1 MDMSKTAN
9 ILDPIHE
16 GLDPRIWTN
25 ENSKTPTLRPEHRD
39 WIINTVMEA
48 LDVGGYDGM
57 EDWLDLVFTGSHT
70 TYQYS
75 DESDID
81 VSLFVDAKIFPE
93 WSRAE
98 MIGLVIEHIDGTPLP
113 GTPFPMQAF
122 VVPPDVQR
130 EDLYR
135 VGMRS
140 GYDLMEDNWIVPPD
154 RSRVH
159 DVEKE
164 MNFAYTL
171 AIENADKMDRLLR
184 YEPDKA
190 VTFYKQIQKRR
201 QRDMRAGKGDYSD
214 SNISYKML
222 ANRGYFDRIM
232 EDNPEIYIA

>member
-1 MDMSKTAN
+1 MDKAAN

-16 GLDPRIWTN
+16 GLDERVWLN
-25 ENSKTPTLRPEHRD
+25 GKSKTPKLRPEHRQ
-39 WIINTVMEA
+39 WITELIFQT
-48 LDVGGYDGM
+48 LDEGGYDGM
-57 EDWLDLVFTGSHT
+57 EEWLGLVFTGSLT

-75 DESDID
+75 DDSDVDI
-81 VSLFVDAKIFPE
+81 SLFVDAEIFPE

-98 MIGLVIEHIDGTPLP
+98 MIGLVIEHIDGIPLP

-122 VVPPDVQR
+122 VVPPDVKR

-140 GYDLMEDNWIVPPD
+140 GYDLIEDVWIVPPD
-154 RSRVH
+154 PSRAH

-164 MNFAYTL
+164 MNHAYTE
-171 AIENADKMDRLLR
+171 AIQSADKMDRLLR

-190 VTFYKQIQKRR
+190 VTFYKQIHKRR
-201 QRDMRAGKGDYSD
+201 QRDMKSGKGDYAP

-222 ANRGYFDRIM
+222 DNRGYLDRIS
-232 EDNPEIYIA
+232 EYAGIYIA